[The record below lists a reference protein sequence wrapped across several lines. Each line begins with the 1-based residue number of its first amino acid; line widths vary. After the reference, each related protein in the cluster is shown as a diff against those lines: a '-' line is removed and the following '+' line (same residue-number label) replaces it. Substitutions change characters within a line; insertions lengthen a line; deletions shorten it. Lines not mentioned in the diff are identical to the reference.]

1 MSDVAK
7 LAAVFRAAADG
18 VRSSE
23 PFTSHVDSACVM
35 FAAYDGVAR
44 LFEALVEVVA
54 RPAPTED
61 ADGQESE
68 VLGYL
73 VVAPNYRWPTT
84 NEGAAK
90 RQAAVVPNARVIELV
105 ERPRPEPPR
114 AD

>member
-23 PFTSHVDSACVM
+23 PFTSHADSACVM

-44 LFEALVEVVA
+44 LFEALVEA
-54 RPAPTED
+54 ERPAPVEGDTAEP
-61 ADGQESE
+61 E

-90 RQAAVVPNARVIELV
+90 RQAMVVPNARVIELV